1 MTPVLVDTS
10 VWVDHFRRGNETLV
24 QLLEQDRVLTHPC
37 ILGEIACGTPRRRAQ
52 TLADLA
58 SLQAAQQASLP
69 EMLDFIER
77 DQLFGHG
84 CGWIDLQLLAATC
97 LSEGAVLW
105 SLDLRLQALAD
116 RLGRAYRS
124 PVH

>member
-1 MTPVLVDTS
+1 MTAVLVDTS
-10 VWVDHFRRGNETLV
+10 VWVDHFRRGNEALV
-24 QLLEQDRVLTHPC
+24 ALLMQDRVLIHPT
-37 ILGEIACGTPRRRAQ
+37 ILGEIACGTPPQRSQ
-52 TLADLA
+52 MLADLA

-77 DQLFGHG
+77 EQLFGRG
-84 CGWIDLQLLAATC
+84 CGWVDLQLLAATC

-105 SLDLRLQALAD
+105 SLDLRLDALAEHF
-116 RLGRAYRS
+116 GRAYRS

>member
-10 VWVDHFRRGNETLV
+10 VWVDHFRCGNETLV
-24 QLLEQDRVLTHPC
+24 LLLEQDRVLTHPC